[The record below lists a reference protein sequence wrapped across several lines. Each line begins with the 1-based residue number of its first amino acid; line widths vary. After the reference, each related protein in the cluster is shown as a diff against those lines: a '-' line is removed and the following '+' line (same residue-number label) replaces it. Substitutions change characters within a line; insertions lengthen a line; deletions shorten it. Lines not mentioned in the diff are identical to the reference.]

1 MDHIFF
7 LRVGWAI
14 SKNNSCTAKTAGKKM
29 CKGSHE
35 KKIKQVLSSTIILIL
50 MLKKIL
56 AQSIAHQKKIMHNLK
71 VREKKIIPQKI
82 GQLQPQTP
90 LKK

>member
-1 MDHIFF
+1 
-7 LRVGWAI
+7 VGWAI
-14 SKNNSCTAKTAGKKM
+14 SKDNSCTANTAGKKA
-29 CKGSHE
+29 CKGSHG

-71 VREKKIIPQKI
+71 VREKKSYPRKLANSSPKPPSKNN
-82 GQLQPQTP
+82 GLSLTF
-90 LKK
+90 